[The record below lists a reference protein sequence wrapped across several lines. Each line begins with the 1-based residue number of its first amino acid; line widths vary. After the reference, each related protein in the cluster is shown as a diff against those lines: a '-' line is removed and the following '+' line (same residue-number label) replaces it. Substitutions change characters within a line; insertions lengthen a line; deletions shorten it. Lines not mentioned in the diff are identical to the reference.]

1 MRLFER
7 ADREQ
12 RVMNRKEKGIL
23 RRRFWRSYISSVISI
38 SLVLFIVGLFAVLFL
53 SARRI
58 SSYFKENVKI
68 SVILADNVSPS
79 QAEQFSQ
86 NLAKMPQVVS
96 SELISQ
102 EQGTKEMKEFL
113 GEDFLDLFESNP
125 IPASVN
131 LQLREE
137 YFEADSIASI
147 REMLCEDPMV
157 DDVMYQEGVISAI
170 NHNLRRMAVAFLC
183 FIALLSL
190 ISIVLINNTVRL
202 NIYSRRFS
210 VRTMQLVG
218 ATKGFIQ
225 RPFLLNAVTQGIL
238 SAFVATAALW
248 GIVVMVKKQIPQL
261 SSIIG
266 TETFLYCGL
275 GLIVLGVLLCLVCTY
290 FVVRKMTAMS
300 VDRLYF

>member
-238 SAFVATAALW
+238 SAFLATAALW

-266 TETFLYCGL
+266 TETFLYCGA
-275 GLIVLGVLLCLVCTY
+275 GLLVLGVLLCLVCT
-290 FVVRKMTAMS
+290 FLTVRKMTAMS
-300 VDRLYF
+300 VDRLYI